1 MRSACSKYPVLLL
14 LGLLSFIASSCVEPM
29 AMPAIASSSGMF
41 LSSSSAIQVS
51 PTSTDPAT
59 LDVTV
64 AVDEDQ
70 AASDGR
76 SMITVQFSTIT
87 INNRN
92 YVQFT
97 NGEKIVCNGV
107 SLIFRDSVYSD
118 RVGAVD
124 GRYSCTYQ
132 WAEGT
137 STIIPVIVRTQLR
150 PRLVPDADGHNF
162 IVHYNPDP
170 VHRCHVKVEASDGS
184 QTISGPSVLESGDG
198 VYTGPD
204 RSALSGSGML
214 VMTRLCTF
222 KFVGAD
228 TDFDVVKATYTS
240 TAKSDVTWFTPNA

>member
-1 MRSACSKYPVLLL
+1 MRSAYSKYTVLLL

-29 AMPAIASSSGMF
+29 TVSAAASSSGMF

-51 PTSTDPAT
+51 PTSADPAT
-59 LDVTV
+59 LNVKV
-64 AVDEDQ
+64 AVNEDQ

-76 SMITVQFSTIT
+76 SAITVQFSTIA
-87 INNRN
+87 IHNQN

-97 NGEKIVCNGV
+97 NEEKIVCNGV

-118 RVGAVD
+118 RVEAVN
-124 GRYSCTYQ
+124 GRYTCTYQ
-132 WAEGT
+132 WAGGT
-137 STIIPVIVRTQLR
+137 SMIISVIARTRLS
-150 PRLVPDADGHNF
+150 PRLVPDAAGHNF
-162 IVHYNPDP
+162 IVRYNPDP
-170 VHRCHVKVEASDGS
+170 VHRCDVKVEASDGS
-184 QTISGPSVLESGDG
+184 QTISGPSVLESGDV

-222 KFVGAD
+222 TFVGPD
-228 TDFDVVKATYTS
+228 TDFNIVNATYTS